1 MFCTLFSLSA
11 PAFAQTAQP
20 VIQTAQAAQSDVTIP
35 EGTTQEI
42 DAAQGEIKFDGTLTN
57 KGTIIITSSD
67 PAQTEAVLRAVK
79 LDNQGT
85 IISQV
90 SSLTIYTEKVYGAG
104 EVTAPENIAIAA
116 ADKDLLIANGTYR
129 AKYFRPSAERKLSI
143 NARRIDAQVDLKAYE
158 LSIGV
163 REGNLDIIKQ
173 KVDGDPIYYN
183 RGGDITA
190 VMPGNGFDIYVLAAG
205 NVNLSGV
212 NAIGLNGE
220 VRDFV
225 VSAGLHFANPVDD
238 GNSEFGC
245 GGFGGV
251 SCAQTIQDNS
261 GPGQIFEGAPGGPFE
276 PSGTITINGAIARH
290 IDLAARD
297 IVINGTLDARQDN
310 TRPGSPSI
318 ILDAANSIT
327 VNAQLKTEATT
338 DQLKEGFVA
347 LQAPT
352 INVNAKITSD
362 AVFISAF
369 ENTVATTGSITTAAI
384 EARTSYIFINGGHI
398 QFADVGGALTG
409 GAVLPLSQ
417 PHDSGEFTIKTGKLT
432 AHRYIMLAAT
442 GNIDA
447 GNIELLPNESP
458 VPLGA
463 HDVRIHANVGKEDAP
478 PLKIGGGTNGAASI
492 TVQGTTDLGPG
503 LTQKTGKIFLTNGPS
518 GDIVLDGAK
527 IHVTNEHDGTP
538 SLIAAAGTGQVTV
551 KGNIVFDGTGTAPAG
566 QILLVGDEIRS
577 TGATISVK
585 DTLADAAERPA
596 KVILATSKLTL
607 AGDLTIEA
615 NSKAQTSVKVL
626 PKGSIFVDP
635 QDYSEALPH
644 FVDNFPVNVT
654 EDQLL
659 IAGIGNLT
667 LNAES
672 DGAKVEIT
680 AKPLKFNNGTS
691 LLSVNGA
698 DAQINIDY
706 PGAASGQN
714 SLIFAGGAVTFNA
727 DSDESTGGTI
737 NILAD
742 GIKSNDGADLS
753 LLARSLNDG
762 DGGRIII
769 NAAKVNLGD
778 STNALDVSAIGS
790 TGNGGEITV
799 ASTDLIDVKGTVN
812 AHGVCGVGDGGFVT
826 LTGQNVFIDR
836 VGADSGG
843 TSECQ
848 VTAAARISSL
858 LAGTGQG
865 GTITLTGE
873 KVEGTGGTI
882 FNGVSANGRNSGKGG
897 IIHINNTKPI
907 DLTDL
912 SLDGLTA
919 QSEDGEGGEILIANV
934 SEVPTR
940 GLDETI
946 KVHSSDNSSLTETDF
961 NGSLSIN
968 DVVCYNKKL
977 PTTAHTRYYWNCNN
991 QDLFGP
997 LLDGLSTPTKNALAA
1012 NPQVRFYNFRNFNDA
1027 KKVLKSFV
1035 QGGNTDLGF
1044 SYPSPGISSTV
1055 RFIVVYDRTQ
1065 AGPVNTPTFPD
1076 RREGAVRH
1084 EVGHQVDTTSGKY
1097 SQSGYYNALV
1107 EQDWNHFNAMNKCTL
1122 FPSICVAGVP
1132 QAPYDT
1138 MTNRQILSSAA
1149 VGIPR
1154 YFQPTPEP
1162 AWREL
1167 FAEQFAI
1174 AAGGGIDKGGV
1185 LDGWI
1190 AFFPCS
1196 QAYASTVYASGG
1208 GVAPSLPAGCSV
1220 PTETLP

>member
-1 MFCTLFSLSA
+1 M
-11 PAFAQTAQP
+11 
-20 VIQTAQAAQSDVTIP
+20 
-35 EGTTQEI
+35 
-42 DAAQGEIKFDGTLTN
+42 
-57 KGTIIITSSD
+57 
-67 PAQTEAVLRAVK
+67 
-79 LDNQGT
+79 
-85 IISQV
+85 
-90 SSLTIYTEKVYGAG
+90 
-104 EVTAPENIAIAA
+104 
-116 ADKDLLIANGTYR
+116 
-129 AKYFRPSAERKLSI
+129 
-143 NARRIDAQVDLKAYE
+143 
-158 LSIGV
+158 
-163 REGNLDIIKQ
+163 
-173 KVDGDPIYYN
+173 
-183 RGGDITA
+183 
-190 VMPGNGFDIYVLAAG
+190 
-205 NVNLSGV
+205 
-212 NAIGLNGE
+212 
-220 VRDFV
+220 
-225 VSAGLHFANPVDD
+225 
-238 GNSEFGC
+238 
-245 GGFGGV
+245 
-251 SCAQTIQDNS
+251 
-261 GPGQIFEGAPGGPFE
+261 
-276 PSGTITINGAIARH
+276 
-290 IDLAARD
+290 
-297 IVINGTLDARQDN
+297 
-310 TRPGSPSI
+310 
-318 ILDAANSIT
+318 
-327 VNAQLKTEATT
+327 
-338 DQLKEGFVA
+338 
-347 LQAPT
+347 
-352 INVNAKITSD
+352 
-362 AVFISAF
+362 
-369 ENTVATTGSITTAAI
+369 
-384 EARTSYIFINGGHI
+384 
-398 QFADVGGALTG
+398 
-409 GAVLPLSQ
+409 
-417 PHDSGEFTIKTGKLT
+417 
-432 AHRYIMLAAT
+432 
-442 GNIDA
+442 
-447 GNIELLPNESP
+447 
-458 VPLGA
+458 
-463 HDVRIHANVGKEDAP
+463 
-478 PLKIGGGTNGAASI
+478 
-492 TVQGTTDLGPG
+492 
-503 LTQKTGKIFLTNGPS
+503 
-518 GDIVLDGAK
+518 
-527 IHVTNEHDGTP
+527 
-538 SLIAAAGTGQVTV
+538 
-551 KGNIVFDGTGTAPAG
+551 
-566 QILLVGDEIRS
+566 
-577 TGATISVK
+577 
-585 DTLADAAERPA
+585 
-596 KVILATSKLTL
+596 
-607 AGDLTIEA
+607 
-615 NSKAQTSVKVL
+615 KVL

-997 LLDGLSTPTKNALAA
+997 LLDGLNTPTKNALAA